1 MVPPLKGT
9 RTIKFDAILSH
20 YTAARVESIT
30 SPAQIDQVAR
40 AFLVYLLGSTLFPD
54 TASSID
60 LMYLPP
66 LQDLDFISSYDW
78 GSAALSYLYHRMD
91 ALVRGAKRLC
101 DIWHAI
107 LVGFLHLFSFILYT
121 LSILSPISLS

>member
-9 RTIKFDAILSH
+9 KTIKFDAIMSH
-20 YTAARVESIT
+20 YTAARVESMT
-30 SPAQIDQVAR
+30 SPTQIDHVAR

-54 TASSID
+54 TASSIN

-66 LQDLDFISSYDW
+66 LRDLDLISSFDW
-78 GSAALSYLYHRMD
+78 GSVALSYLYHGMD

-101 DIWHAI
+101 
-107 LVGFLHLFSFILYT
+107 GF
-121 LSILSPISLS
+121 